1 VTAAYTRPG
10 TRLLPD
16 PTPESEP
23 FWTGGANGELLV
35 HRCRACTRWFHPPA
49 PVCFRCRSLDVGPE
63 PASGRGRVAAFTINR
78 QPWIPAYPPPYV
90 VAMIELADEP
100 DVRLVSNVVDVAP
113 EDVHVGLTVDVF
125 FERWDDVWIPL
136 FRPVGGVR

>member
-1 VTAAYTRPG
+1 MTAAYTRPG

-23 FWTGGANGELLV
+23 FWTGGANGDLLV
-35 HRCRACTRWFHPPA
+35 HRCRSCTRWFHPPA

-125 FERWDDVWIPL
+125 FEQWDDVWIPL